1 MKMMRKMSIRVK
13 LLLGFILA
21 NIILIVVG
29 LLGLYGIEVMQKN
42 SEATY
47 GYNLRSVDQLHQVK
61 ESLLNIRMEIQ
72 NAALYNDPAQT
83 TTAIRKIQILAQQN
97 QTVLKSYGEL
107 KLSGDMLS
115 EYEKLQKLLAE
126 YRTARTE
133 LLDQA
138 DAGNYAKAKEM
149 IPGVL
154 EIIGRVDV
162 VIDGLIQKNQT
173 MAKEDNDINLRT
185 YNRIR
190 LSMLIVVVSGAALS
204 VIIGLLISF
213 SISKTAKKGL
223 AFAQA
228 MGEGDLTYQVDI
240 KSSDELGKLVKAL
253 VQARDNIRDLIHNII
268 EQSQEV
274 TASSEELSATL
285 EEMSSTFTQIETN
298 TTSIVDNIQEVH
310 AITEELSATVEQV
323 NSGVA
328 QLSSE
333 STQSSD
339 ESVHIKDRSIEIKN
353 KGFESKSLADTLY
366 DEKEGKILKAI
377 EQGSVVDEIIIFAE
391 SIAAIAEQTNLLA
404 INAAIESAR
413 AGEQGKGFAVVAD
426 EIRVLAEKS
435 SGYVKNIQSVVIN
448 VKNAVGNLSENSKDV
463 LNFIDNRVKEDYKL
477 LIETGTS
484 YEKDAAFVSDLSKNI
499 AAMAESLNTSTEEI
513 AAVVQ
518 TIVGNVESTDRN
530 SDEILASIDQTAK
543 AMEEVA
549 KTAQHQSEI
558 AEELS
563 RMTSVYSA
571 YGYINNERKLSDRAW
586 CCLE

>member
-13 LLLGFILA
+13 LLMGFLLA
-21 NIILIVVG
+21 NIILIIVG
-29 LLGLYGIEVMQKN
+29 FLGLYGIETLQKN

-47 GYNLRSVDQLHQVK
+47 SYNLRSVDQLHQVK

-72 NAALYNDPAQT
+72 NAVLYNNPIQT

-97 QTVLKSYGEL
+97 QTVLRSYSEL
-107 KLSGDMLS
+107 ELSGDILD
-115 EYEKLQKLLAE
+115 EYNKLKDLLAK

-133 LLDQA
+133 LLDVA
-138 DAGNYAKAKEM
+138 STGDYTKAKEQ
-149 IPGVL
+149 IPDVL

-162 VIDGLIQKNQT
+162 VIDGLIEKNQV
-173 MAKEDNDINLRT
+173 MAKEDNDINLKT
-185 YNRIR
+185 YNSIR
-190 LSMLIVVVSGAALS
+190 LYMLIAVFAGVSFS
-204 VIIGLLISF
+204 ITIGLLISF
-213 SISKTAKKGL
+213 SISKIAKKGL
-223 AFAQA
+223 EFAQA
-228 MGEGDLTYQVDI
+228 MGEGDLTFQVQV
-240 KSSDELGKLVKAL
+240 KSNDELGKLIHAL
-253 VQARDNIRDLIHNII
+253 VQARDNIRNLIHNII

-298 TTSIVDNIQEVH
+298 TASIVDNIQEVH
-310 AITEELSATVEQV
+310 AITEELSATVEHV

-339 ESVHIKDRSIEIKN
+339 ESVHIKGRSIEIKN
-353 KGFESKSLADTLY
+353 KGNESKALADKLY
-366 DEKEGKILKAI
+366 EEKVDKIRKAI

-426 EIRVLAEKS
+426 EIRILAEKS
-435 SGYVKNIQSVVIN
+435 SGYVKNIQSVVAN
-448 VKNAVGNLSENSKDV
+448 VKAAVGNLSENSKDV
-463 LNFIDNRVKEDYKL
+463 LNFIDNRVREDYKL
-477 LIETGTS
+477 LIETGAS
-484 YEKDAAFVSDLSKNI
+484 YEKDAAFVSDLSMNI
-499 AAMAESLNTSTEEI
+499 AAMAESLNTSTDEI

-518 TIVGNVESTDRN
+518 TIVNNVDSTNRN
-530 SDEILASIDQTAK
+530 SDEILVSIEQTAK

-549 KTAQHQSEI
+549 KTAQHQSAI

-563 RMTSVYSA
+563 SMTS
-571 YGYINNERKLSDRAW
+571 IFKL
-586 CCLE
+586 

>member
-1 MKMMRKMSIRVK
+1 MKMMRKMSIKVK
-13 LLLGFILA
+13 LLLGFTAA
-21 NIILIVVG
+21 NLILIIVG
-29 LLGLYGIEVMQKN
+29 LLGLYGIETLQKN
-42 SEATY
+42 SEMIY
-47 GYNLRSVDQLHQVK
+47 SYNLRSVDQLHQVK

-72 NAALYNDPAQT
+72 NAVLHEDPDQT
-83 TTAIRKIQILAQQN
+83 ATAERKIKIYAQQN
-97 QTVLKSYGEL
+97 QTVLKSYSEL
-107 KLSGDMLS
+107 DLAKDMKAD
-115 EYEKLQKLLAE
+115 YIKLQGLLIEYRDARTKLLDEAK
-126 YRTARTE
+126 
-133 LLDQA
+133 
-138 DAGNYAKAKEM
+138 AGNYDKAKEM
-149 IPGVL
+149 VTGVL

-162 VIDGLIQKNQT
+162 VIDGLIEKNQV
-173 MAKEDNDINLRT
+173 MAKEDYDFNTVT
-185 YNRIR
+185 YNKIRIYMVIVAVSGVSI
-190 LSMLIVVVSGAALS
+190 SMLIS
-204 VIIGLLISF
+204 ILISF
-213 SISKTAKKGL
+213 GISRLAKKGL
-223 AFAQA
+223 EFARA
-228 MGEGDLTYQVDI
+228 VGEGDLTYQVEV
-240 KSSDELGKLVKAL
+240 KSDDELGKLIKAL
-253 VQARDNIRDLIHNII
+253 IQARDNIRQLIYNII

-285 EEMSSTFTQIETN
+285 EEMSSTFSQIENN
-298 TTSIVDNIQEVH
+298 TSSIVDNIQEVH

-333 STQSSD
+333 SMQSSD

-366 DEKEGKILKAI
+366 EEKEEKILKAI

-435 SGYVKNIQSVVIN
+435 SGYVKNIQSVVAN
-448 VKNAVGNLSENSKDV
+448 VKGAVGNLSENSKDV
-463 LNFIDNRVKEDYKL
+463 LDFISNRVRDDYKL
-477 LIETGTS
+477 LIETGSS
-484 YEKDAAFVSDLSKNI
+484 YEKDAAFVSDLSRNV

-518 TIVGNVESTDRN
+518 TIVVNVDSTNKN
-530 SDEILASIDQTAK
+530 SDEILLSIEQTAK

-549 KTAQHQSEI
+549 RTAQHQSAI

-563 RMTSVYSA
+563 RMTSLFK
-571 YGYINNERKLSDRAW
+571 I
-586 CCLE
+586 

>member
-1 MKMMRKMSIRVK
+1 MKMMRKMSIKVK
-13 LLLGFILA
+13 LLLGFTAANLILV
-21 NIILIVVG
+21 IVG
-29 LLGLYGIEVMQKN
+29 LLGLYGIETLQKN
-42 SEATY
+42 SEMIY

-72 NAALYNDPAQT
+72 NAVLYEDPDQT
-83 TTAIRKIQILAQQN
+83 ATAERKIKIYAQQN
-97 QTVLKSYGEL
+97 QTVLKSYSEL
-107 KLSGDMLS
+107 DLAKDMKAD
-115 EYEKLQKLLAE
+115 YIKLQGLLIEYRDARTKLLDEAK
-126 YRTARTE
+126 
-133 LLDQA
+133 
-138 DAGNYAKAKEM
+138 AGNYDKAKEM
-149 IPGVL
+149 VTGVL

-162 VIDGLIQKNQT
+162 VIDGLIEKNQV
-173 MAKEDNDINLRT
+173 MAKEDYDFNTVT
-185 YNRIR
+185 YNKIRIYM
-190 LSMLIVVVSGAALS
+190 LIVAVSGVSISMLIS
-204 VIIGLLISF
+204 ILISF
-213 SISKTAKKGL
+213 GISRLAKKGL
-223 AFAQA
+223 EFARA
-228 MGEGDLTYQVDI
+228 VGEGDLTYQVEVR
-240 KSSDELGKLVKAL
+240 SNDELGKLIKAL
-253 VQARDNIRDLIHNII
+253 IQARDNIRKLIYNII

-285 EEMSSTFTQIETN
+285 EEMSSTFSQIENN
-298 TTSIVDNIQEVH
+298 TSSIVDNIQEVH

-333 STQSSD
+333 SMQSSD

-366 DEKEGKILKAI
+366 EEKEEKILKAI

-435 SGYVKNIQSVVIN
+435 SGYVKNIQSVVAN
-448 VKNAVGNLSENSKDV
+448 VKGAVGNLSENSKDV
-463 LNFIDNRVKEDYKL
+463 LDFISNRVRDDYKL
-477 LIETGTS
+477 LIETGSS
-484 YEKDAAFVSDLSKNI
+484 YEKDAAFVSDLSRNV

-518 TIVGNVESTDRN
+518 TIVVNVDSTNKN
-530 SDEILASIDQTAK
+530 SDEILLSIEQTAK

-549 KTAQHQSEI
+549 KTAQHQSAI

-563 RMTSVYSA
+563 RMTSLFR
-571 YGYINNERKLSDRAW
+571 I
-586 CCLE
+586 

>member
-1 MKMMRKMSIRVK
+1 MKMMRKMSIKVK
-13 LLLGFILA
+13 LVLGFTAA
-21 NIILIVVG
+21 NLILIIVG
-29 LLGLYGIEVMQKN
+29 LLGLYGIETLQKN
-42 SEATY
+42 SEMIY
-47 GYNLRSVDQLHQVK
+47 SYNLRSVDQLHQVK

-72 NAALYNDPAQT
+72 NAVLHEDPDQT
-83 TTAIRKIQILAQQN
+83 ATAERKIKIYAQQN
-97 QTVLKSYGEL
+97 QTVLKSYSEL
-107 KLSGDMLS
+107 DLAKDMKAD
-115 EYEKLQKLLAE
+115 YIKLQGLLIEYRDARTKLLDEAK
-126 YRTARTE
+126 
-133 LLDQA
+133 
-138 DAGNYAKAKEM
+138 AGNYDKAKEM
-149 IPGVL
+149 VTGVL

-162 VIDGLIQKNQT
+162 VIDGLIEKNQV
-173 MAKEDNDINLRT
+173 MAKEDYDFNTVT
-185 YNRIR
+185 YNKIRIYM
-190 LSMLIVVVSGAALS
+190 LIVAVSGVSISMLIS
-204 VIIGLLISF
+204 ILISF
-213 SISKTAKKGL
+213 GISRLAKKGL
-223 AFAQA
+223 EFARA
-228 MGEGDLTYQVDI
+228 VGEGDLTYQVEV
-240 KSSDELGKLVKAL
+240 KSDDELGKLIKAL
-253 VQARDNIRDLIHNII
+253 IQARDNIRQLIYNII

-285 EEMSSTFTQIETN
+285 EEMSSTFSQIENN
-298 TTSIVDNIQEVH
+298 TSSIVDNIQEVH

-333 STQSSD
+333 SMQSSD

-366 DEKEGKILKAI
+366 EEKEEKILKAI

-435 SGYVKNIQSVVIN
+435 SGYVKNIQSVVAN
-448 VKNAVGNLSENSKDV
+448 VKGAVGNLSENSKDV
-463 LNFIDNRVKEDYKL
+463 LDFISNRVRDDYKL
-477 LIETGTS
+477 LIETGSS
-484 YEKDAAFVSDLSKNI
+484 YEKDAAFVSDLSRNV

-518 TIVGNVESTDRN
+518 TIVVNVDSTNKN
-530 SDEILASIDQTAK
+530 SDEILLSIEQTAK

-549 KTAQHQSEI
+549 RTAQHQSAI

-563 RMTSVYSA
+563 RMTSLFK
-571 YGYINNERKLSDRAW
+571 I
-586 CCLE
+586 

>member
-13 LLLGFILA
+13 LLLGFAAANLILV
-21 NIILIVVG
+21 VVG
-29 LLGLYGIEVMQKN
+29 LLGLYGIETLQKN
-42 SEATY
+42 SEMIY

-72 NAALYNDPAQT
+72 NAVLYEDPDQT
-83 TTAIRKIQILAQQN
+83 ATAERKIKIYAQQN
-97 QTVLKSYGEL
+97 QTVLKSYREL
-107 KLSGDMLS
+107 DLTEDMKAD
-115 EYEKLQKLLAE
+115 YIKLQGLLTEYRDARTKLLDEAN
-126 YRTARTE
+126 
-133 LLDQA
+133 
-138 DAGNYAKAKEM
+138 AGNYDKAKEM
-149 IPGVL
+149 VTGVL

-162 VIDGLIQKNQT
+162 VIDGLIEKNQA
-173 MAKEDNDINLRT
+173 MAKEDFDLNTGT
-185 YNRIR
+185 YNKIRIYM
-190 LSMLIVVVSGAALS
+190 LLVAVSGVSISMLIS
-204 VIIGLLISF
+204 ILISF
-213 SISKTAKKGL
+213 GISRLAKKGL
-223 AFAQA
+223 AFARA
-228 MGEGDLTYQVDI
+228 VGEGDLTYQVQV
-240 KSSDELGKLVKAL
+240 KSDDELGKLIKAL
-253 VQARDNIRDLIHNII
+253 IQARDNIRDLIYNII

-285 EEMSSTFTQIETN
+285 EEMSSTFSQIENN
-298 TTSIVDNIQEVH
+298 TSSIVDNIQEVH

-333 STQSSD
+333 SMQSSD
-339 ESVHIKDRSIEIKN
+339 ESVHIKNRSIEIKN

-366 DEKEGKILKAI
+366 EEKEEKILKAI

-435 SGYVKNIQSVVIN
+435 SGYVKNIQSVVAN
-448 VKNAVGNLSENSKDV
+448 VKGAVGNLSENSHDV
-463 LNFIDNRVKEDYKL
+463 LDFISNRVRDDYKL
-477 LIETGTS
+477 LIETGSS
-484 YEKDAAFVSDLSKNI
+484 YEKDAVFVSDLSRNV

-518 TIVGNVESTDRN
+518 TIVVNVDSTNKN
-530 SDEILASIDQTAK
+530 SDEILLSIEQTAK

-549 KTAQHQSEI
+549 KTAQHQSAI

-563 RMTSVYSA
+563 RMTSVFK
-571 YGYINNERKLSDRAW
+571 I
-586 CCLE
+586 

>member
-563 RMTSVYSA
+563 RMTSVFK
-571 YGYINNERKLSDRAW
+571 I
-586 CCLE
+586 

>member
-1 MKMMRKMSIRVK
+1 MKMMRKMSIKVK
-13 LLLGFILA
+13 LLLGFTAA
-21 NIILIVVG
+21 NLILIIVG
-29 LLGLYGIEVMQKN
+29 LLGLYGIETLQKN
-42 SEATY
+42 SEMIY
-47 GYNLRSVDQLHQVK
+47 SYNLRSVDQLHQVK

-72 NAALYNDPAQT
+72 NAVLHEDPDQT
-83 TTAIRKIQILAQQN
+83 ATAERKIKIYAQQN
-97 QTVLKSYGEL
+97 QTVLKSYSEL
-107 KLSGDMLS
+107 DLAKDMKAD
-115 EYEKLQKLLAE
+115 YIKLQGLLIEYRDARTKLLDEAK
-126 YRTARTE
+126 
-133 LLDQA
+133 
-138 DAGNYAKAKEM
+138 AGNYDKAKEM
-149 IPGVL
+149 VTGVL

-162 VIDGLIQKNQT
+162 VIDGLIEKNQV
-173 MAKEDNDINLRT
+173 MAKEDYDFNTVT
-185 YNRIR
+185 YNKIRIYMVIVAVSGVSI
-190 LSMLIVVVSGAALS
+190 SMLIS
-204 VIIGLLISF
+204 ILISF
-213 SISKTAKKGL
+213 GISRLAKKGL
-223 AFAQA
+223 EFARA
-228 MGEGDLTYQVDI
+228 VGEGDLTYQVEV
-240 KSSDELGKLVKAL
+240 KSDDELGKLIKAL
-253 VQARDNIRDLIHNII
+253 IQARDNIRQLIYNII

-285 EEMSSTFTQIETN
+285 EEMSSTFSQIENN
-298 TTSIVDNIQEVH
+298 TSSIVDNIQEVH

-333 STQSSD
+333 SMQSSD

-366 DEKEGKILKAI
+366 EEKEEKILKAI

-435 SGYVKNIQSVVIN
+435 SGYVKNIQSVVAK
-448 VKNAVGNLSENSKDV
+448 VKGAVGNLSENSKDV
-463 LNFIDNRVKEDYKL
+463 LDFISNRVRDDYKL
-477 LIETGTS
+477 LIETGSS
-484 YEKDAAFVSDLSKNI
+484 YEKDAAFVSDLSRNV

-518 TIVGNVESTDRN
+518 TIVVNVDSTNKN
-530 SDEILASIDQTAK
+530 SDEILLSIEQTAK

-549 KTAQHQSEI
+549 RTAQHQSAI

-563 RMTSVYSA
+563 RMTSLFK
-571 YGYINNERKLSDRAW
+571 I
-586 CCLE
+586 

>member
-29 LLGLYGIEVMQKN
+29 LLGLYGIETIQKN
-42 SEATY
+42 SVATY
-47 GYNLRSVDQLHQVK
+47 SYNLRSVDQLHQVK
-61 ESLLNIRMEIQ
+61 ESLQNIRMEIQ
-72 NAALYNDPAQT
+72 NAVLYNDPAQT
-83 TTAIRKIQILAQQN
+83 TTAIRKIQILVQQN
-97 QTVLKSYGEL
+97 QTVLRSYSEL

-115 EYEKLQKLLAE
+115 EYEKLQKLLGE

-138 DAGNYAKAKEM
+138 SAGDYAKAKEM

-154 EIIGRVDV
+154 EVVGRIDI
-162 VIDGLIQKNQT
+162 VIDGIIQKNQT

-190 LSMLIVVVSGAALS
+190 LYMLIIVASGASLS
-204 VIIGLLISF
+204 IIIGLLIAI

-228 MGEGDLTYQVDI
+228 MGEGDLTYQVQV
-240 KSSDELGKLVKAL
+240 KSDDELGKLIKAL
-253 VQARDNIRDLIHNII
+253 VQARDNIRDLIYNII

-298 TTSIVDNIQEVH
+298 TASIVDNIQDVH

-323 NSGVA
+323 NSGIA

-426 EIRVLAEKS
+426 EIRILAEKS
-435 SGYVKNIQSVVIN
+435 SGYVKNIQSVVAN
-448 VKNAVGNLSENSKDV
+448 VKTAVGNLSENSKDV
-463 LNFIDNRVKEDYKL
+463 LDFIDNRVREDYKL

-518 TIVGNVESTDRN
+518 TIVGNVESTDRS
-530 SDEILASIDQTAK
+530 SDEILVSIEQTAK

-549 KTAQHQSEI
+549 KTAQHQSTI

-563 RMTSVYSA
+563 RMTSVFK
-571 YGYINNERKLSDRAW
+571 I
-586 CCLE
+586 

>member
-1 MKMMRKMSIRVK
+1 
-13 LLLGFILA
+13 
-21 NIILIVVG
+21 
-29 LLGLYGIEVMQKN
+29 MQKN
-42 SEATY
+42 AEATY
-47 GYNLRSVDQLHQVK
+47 SYNLRSVDQLHQVK

-190 LSMLIVVVSGAALS
+190 LSMLIVVVLGASIS

-563 RMTSVYSA
+563 RMTSVFK
-571 YGYINNERKLSDRAW
+571 I
-586 CCLE
+586 

>member
-1 MKMMRKMSIRVK
+1 MKMMRKMSIKVK
-13 LLLGFILA
+13 LLLGFTAA
-21 NIILIVVG
+21 NLILIIVG
-29 LLGLYGIEVMQKN
+29 LLGLYGIETLQKN
-42 SEATY
+42 SEMIY
-47 GYNLRSVDQLHQVK
+47 SYNLRSVDQLHQVK

-72 NAALYNDPAQT
+72 NAVLHEDPDQT
-83 TTAIRKIQILAQQN
+83 ATAERKIKIYAQQN
-97 QTVLKSYGEL
+97 QTVLKSYSEL
-107 KLSGDMLS
+107 DLAKDMKAD
-115 EYEKLQKLLAE
+115 YIKLQGLLIEYRDARTKLLDEAK
-126 YRTARTE
+126 
-133 LLDQA
+133 
-138 DAGNYAKAKEM
+138 AGNYDKAKEM
-149 IPGVL
+149 VTGVL

-162 VIDGLIQKNQT
+162 VIDGLIEKNQV
-173 MAKEDNDINLRT
+173 MAKEDYDFNTVT
-185 YNRIR
+185 YNKIRIYM
-190 LSMLIVVVSGAALS
+190 LIVAVSGVSISMLIS
-204 VIIGLLISF
+204 IFISF
-213 SISKTAKKGL
+213 GISRLAKKGL
-223 AFAQA
+223 EFARA
-228 MGEGDLTYQVDI
+228 VGEGDLTYQVEV
-240 KSSDELGKLVKAL
+240 KSDDELGKLIKAL
-253 VQARDNIRDLIHNII
+253 IQARDNIRQLIYNII

-285 EEMSSTFTQIETN
+285 EEMSSTFSQIENN
-298 TTSIVDNIQEVH
+298 TSSIVDNIQEVH

-333 STQSSD
+333 SMQSSD

-366 DEKEGKILKAI
+366 EEKEEKILKAI

-435 SGYVKNIQSVVIN
+435 SGYVKNIQSVVAN
-448 VKNAVGNLSENSKDV
+448 VKGAVGNLSENSKDV
-463 LNFIDNRVKEDYKL
+463 LDFISNRVRDDYKL
-477 LIETGTS
+477 LIETGSS
-484 YEKDAAFVSDLSKNI
+484 YEKDAAFVSDLSRNV

-518 TIVGNVESTDRN
+518 TIVVNVDSTNKN
-530 SDEILASIDQTAK
+530 SDEILLSIEQTAK

-549 KTAQHQSEI
+549 RTAQHQSAI

-563 RMTSVYSA
+563 RMTSLFK
-571 YGYINNERKLSDRAW
+571 I
-586 CCLE
+586 

>member
-1 MKMMRKMSIRVK
+1 MKMMRKMSIKVK
-13 LLLGFILA
+13 LLLGFTAA
-21 NIILIVVG
+21 NLILIIVG
-29 LLGLYGIEVMQKN
+29 LLGLYGIETLQKN
-42 SEATY
+42 SEMIY
-47 GYNLRSVDQLHQVK
+47 SYNLRSVDQLHQVK

-72 NAALYNDPAQT
+72 NAVLHEDPDQT
-83 TTAIRKIQILAQQN
+83 ATAERKIKIYAQQN
-97 QTVLKSYGEL
+97 QTVLKSYSEL
-107 KLSGDMLS
+107 DLAKDMKAD
-115 EYEKLQKLLAE
+115 YIKLQGLLIEYRDARTKLLDEAK
-126 YRTARTE
+126 
-133 LLDQA
+133 
-138 DAGNYAKAKEM
+138 AGNYDKAKEM
-149 IPGVL
+149 VTGVL

-162 VIDGLIQKNQT
+162 VIDGLIEKNQV
-173 MAKEDNDINLRT
+173 MAKEDYDFNTVT
-185 YNRIR
+185 YNKIRIYM
-190 LSMLIVVVSGAALS
+190 LIVAVSGVSISMLIS
-204 VIIGLLISF
+204 ILISF
-213 SISKTAKKGL
+213 GISRLAKKGL
-223 AFAQA
+223 EFARA
-228 MGEGDLTYQVDI
+228 VGEGDLTYQVEV
-240 KSSDELGKLVKAL
+240 KSDDELGKLIKAL
-253 VQARDNIRDLIHNII
+253 IQARDNIRQLIYNII

-285 EEMSSTFTQIETN
+285 EEMSSTFSQIENN
-298 TTSIVDNIQEVH
+298 TSSIVDNIQEVH

-333 STQSSD
+333 SMQSSD

-366 DEKEGKILKAI
+366 EEKEEKILKAI

-435 SGYVKNIQSVVIN
+435 SGYVKNIQSVVAN
-448 VKNAVGNLSENSKDV
+448 VKGAVGNLSENSKDV
-463 LNFIDNRVKEDYKL
+463 LDFISNRVRDDYKL
-477 LIETGTS
+477 LIETGSS
-484 YEKDAAFVSDLSKNI
+484 YEKDAAFVSDLSRNV

-518 TIVGNVESTDRN
+518 TIVVNVDSTNKN
-530 SDEILASIDQTAK
+530 SDEILLSIEQTAK

-549 KTAQHQSEI
+549 RTAQHQSAI

-563 RMTSVYSA
+563 RMTSLFK
-571 YGYINNERKLSDRAW
+571 I
-586 CCLE
+586 

>member
-1 MKMMRKMSIRVK
+1 MKMMRKMSIKVK
-13 LLLGFILA
+13 LLLGFTAA
-21 NIILIVVG
+21 NLILIIVC
-29 LLGLYGIEVMQKN
+29 LLGLYGIETLQKN
-42 SEATY
+42 SEMIY
-47 GYNLRSVDQLHQVK
+47 SYNLRSVDQLHQVK

-72 NAALYNDPAQT
+72 NAVLYEDPDQT
-83 TTAIRKIQILAQQN
+83 ATAERKIKIYAQQN
-97 QTVLKSYGEL
+97 QTVLKSYSEL
-107 KLSGDMLS
+107 DLAKDMKAD
-115 EYEKLQKLLAE
+115 YIKLQGLLIEYRDARTKLLDEAK
-126 YRTARTE
+126 
-133 LLDQA
+133 
-138 DAGNYAKAKEM
+138 AGNYDKAKEM
-149 IPGVL
+149 ATGVL

-162 VIDGLIQKNQT
+162 VIDGLIEKNQV
-173 MAKEDNDINLRT
+173 MAKEDYDFNTVT
-185 YNRIR
+185 YNKIRIY
-190 LSMLIVVVSGAALS
+190 MLIVAVSGVS
-204 VIIGLLISF
+204 IGMLISILISF
-213 SISKTAKKGL
+213 GISRLAKKGL
-223 AFAQA
+223 EFARA
-228 MGEGDLTYQVDI
+228 VGEGDLTYQVEV
-240 KSSDELGKLVKAL
+240 KSDDELGKLIKAL
-253 VQARDNIRDLIHNII
+253 IQARDNIRKLIYNII

-285 EEMSSTFTQIETN
+285 EEMSSTFSQIENN
-298 TTSIVDNIQEVH
+298 TSSIVDNIQEVH

-333 STQSSD
+333 SMQSSD

-366 DEKEGKILKAI
+366 EEKEEKILKAI

-435 SGYVKNIQSVVIN
+435 SGYVKNIQSVVAN
-448 VKNAVGNLSENSKDV
+448 VKGAVGNLSENSKDV
-463 LNFIDNRVKEDYKL
+463 LDFISNRVRDDYKL
-477 LIETGTS
+477 LIETGSS
-484 YEKDAAFVSDLSKNI
+484 YEKDAAFVSDLSRNV

-518 TIVGNVESTDRN
+518 TIVVNVDSTNKN
-530 SDEILASIDQTAK
+530 SDEILLSIEQTAK

-549 KTAQHQSEI
+549 RTAQHQSAI

-563 RMTSVYSA
+563 RMTSLFK
-571 YGYINNERKLSDRAW
+571 I
-586 CCLE
+586 